1 MRKTTLALLAAGAT
15 LLACSSS
22 ASTYFYDP
30 FNVNPV
36 ITGSQTEVAGAWF
49 WDRYRPFAFDSQSF
63 LGDNRLHIRIDAAD
77 GVAPNSTGPGRPWTG
92 TFYNTQGRQF
102 KLGNGAYTSIKAKLY
117 VGADWSSNHRR
128 SDIWGVIS
136 DATDTTVTGY
146 PILGF
151 ANTDGSSLICRAWD
165 DDNGIWYDVSSKVP
179 GGVTTNRWYT
189 LEITLKPG
197 CVQYWVD
204 GVLVYNDLDPTDGG
218 GIYGTQ
224 FHSMILQGYNFN
236 DPALPLANQTSGES
250 YDIYWDDLTVGPISQ
265 QGFPVDLN
273 GSYRAASSGPLN
285 PTVRSADGFAIAATG
300 PIDFSG
306 GYVFERGGVNPSSA
320 PENALNGSF
329 TPFNDVTKQPN
340 ALSVTNVN
348 GTAMEADVE
357 LSGTWKP
364 FQWGQGIGNVPP
376 FATGDTFNVGWANAN
391 NSFGVMFSTTLG
403 GNYIAKLAS
412 TKYPSG
418 ALGLLET
425 NGTPATLPAGTTKVR
440 LNASVASGY
449 LTATVMPLD
458 GPAAYTV
465 YTLGTTN
472 GSNLDTNVPWTITTN
487 NMIFV
492 AGFTSMENPAAAA
505 NATLSNFSTSAVPNA
520 LFAFC
525 DDPYVRSVDPNIGYR
540 VGQANLA
547 QSITGWQGFMFN
559 GAGQAF
565 GSFAYAGPYGTFNP
579 PAALA
584 YPNAAAANA
593 WGNQANLT
601 VGSLLFTPGGSEVA
615 TGMGFQA
622 NSGTNVNLFS
632 GDAPSFTDVLANTFG
647 SNTVVIDNTAPAIG
661 TPTLSGT
668 GYVAPNVV
676 PGNLNIDVVASDPGA
691 QQSGLDGR
699 PAGSITWSDASVTP
713 VSMFSL
719 VGNTFRAIIPITS
732 GTPNGT
738 ATLNLQVCDR
748 AGNCSTTTLT
758 FNVSTVNLYLTVQ
771 ERGVTANVTREI
783 KMTFGGGGGGNAPIL
798 VTRVLNFNTPV
809 VVSGDNSR
817 EATTLVT
824 YQDLD
829 LADDSLANN
838 SVPVAAAFTQ
848 VHMKD
853 RFFSLAKKVGL
864 SGTPGAFTATVTLR
878 MGDLTD
884 NNIVN
889 VSDLAVWAANNG
901 SAQSANTT
909 LGQGAIPRQA
919 NADGVGIV
927 DLGDRNLIIA
937 AWLLAGDGPVGFYGG
952 GGGGASGGGASGNGR
967 QRVMDV
973 ILETGLN
980 KAVVKSM
987 DLNNDGWITR
997 EEILSWSAGK
1007 R

>member
-30 FNVNPV
+30 FNVNPNLTSWV
-36 ITGSQTEVAGAWF
+36 V
-49 WDRYRPFAFDSQSF
+49 DRYAPASFDSQPF
-63 LGDNRLHIRIDAAD
+63 LGDNRLHIGISAAD
-77 GVAPNSTGPGRPWTG
+77 GLTGRPG
-92 TFYNTQGRQF
+92 GYQYTFYNTQGRQLA
-102 KLGNGAYTSIKAKLY
+102 LGNGTYTSIRAKLY
-117 VGADWSSNHRR
+117 VGSDWSNQLRR
-128 SDIWGVIS
+128 SDMWGVTVDGSNAIS
-136 DATDTTVTGY
+136 GY
-146 PILGF
+146 PIIGF
-151 ANTDGSSLICRAWD
+151 ANIDRTALVCRVYTQDIDQNPNNGDQDGWINVNA
-165 DDNGIWYDVSSKVP
+165 KVP
-179 GGVTTNRWYT
+179 GGVTTNRWYD
-189 LEITLKPG
+189 LEIKLKPG
-197 CVQYWVD
+197 VFEFLVD
-204 GVLVYNDLDPTDGG
+204 GKVVFTDQAVYGSVG
-218 GIYGTQ
+218 M
-224 FHSMILQGYNFN
+224 SAMIMQAYNFN
-236 DPALPLANQTSGES
+236 DDNSLPVPTTGES
-250 YDIYWDDLTVGPISQ
+250 YDVYWDDMTVGPISQ

-285 PTVRSADGFAIAATG
+285 PTVRSADGFAVAATG

-440 LNASVASGY
+440 LNASVSSGY

-487 NMIFV
+487 NMIFL

-505 NATLSNFSTSAVPNA
+505 NATISNFSTSAVANA
-520 LFAFC
+520 MFAFC
-525 DDPYVRSVDPNIGYR
+525 DDPYVRSSDPNIAYR
-540 VGQANLA
+540 IGQANLA

-559 GAGQAF
+559 GTGQTF
-565 GSFAYAGPYGTFNP
+565 GSGTYGGPYTSYVYNP
-579 PAALA
+579 ITSALDFDGSAAL
-584 YPNAAAANA
+584 
-593 WGNQANLT
+593 GNQANLT
-601 VGSLLFTPGGSEVA
+601 LASLLFAPGGSEVA
-615 TGMGFQA
+615 TGVGFRPD
-622 NSGTNVNLFS
+622 SGTQQNLFS
-632 GDAPSFTDVLANTFG
+632 GDAPTFTDILANEFG
-647 SNTVVIDNTAPAIG
+647 SNTVLIDNTAPAIG

-699 PAGSITWSDASVTP
+699 PAGSITWSDASVTS

-748 AGNCSTTTLT
+748 AGNCSSTTLT

-919 NADGVGIV
+919 NVDGAGIV

-980 KAVVKSM
+980 KALVKSM
-987 DLNNDGWITR
+987 DLNSDGWITR